1 MKVSHSRLIV
11 DTNIFIDLQRG
22 GIIRQF
28 FALPYEFVS
37 PDVIIAELGEP
48 DGTEL
53 EGLGLVRAEF
63 SSEQVLEVEFLWDH
77 NQQIAANDIF
87 ALVLAS
93 HNGLPLLTGDHSLR
107 ILAGKHSV
115 IVHGLLW
122 VLDEIVKHNILTKG
136 QAAKALR
143 QLLENGGRL
152 PPAECAQRFRI
163 WEGK

>member
-87 ALVLAS
+87 AVSAC
-93 HNGLPLLTGDHSLR
+93 LP
-107 ILAGKHSV
+107 
-115 IVHGLLW
+115 
-122 VLDEIVKHNILTKG
+122 
-136 QAAKALR
+136 
-143 QLLENGGRL
+143 
-152 PPAECAQRFRI
+152 
-163 WEGK
+163 